1 MNSGIF
7 SKSFRNI
14 LKPFQAAKR
23 KQKRNNNFY
32 NTSVHLAVQG
42 AADFANAGRQ
52 CAAGGNGL
60 NGATHDQWGCL
71 KLLLALA
78 EVQSRI
84 DFPDVVG
91 RTALHLAAS
100 NRLQPTSHIWHQRAG
115 HSRIWRAAVC

>member
-1 MNSGIF
+1 M
-7 SKSFRNI
+7 
-14 LKPFQAAKR
+14 
-23 KQKRNNNFY
+23 
-32 NTSVHLAVQG
+32 AVQG

-60 NGATHDQWGCL
+60 NDATHDQWGCL

-91 RTALHLAAS
+91 RTALHLAAE
-100 NRLQPTSHIWHQRAG
+100 IAG
-115 HSRIWRAAVC
+115 DDGDVEDVHAEGVQLLLAAGASPHAIDQNGQTPLDLAKKVGTKAWRRFGDI